1 MHTHLPPNPA
11 EPTRRSARRRP
22 TLIAL
27 GALGL
32 LLPWWV
38 RGVPASF
45 ERTRWLLDLAAHW
58 QWLFA
63 AALLLG
69 ALTLARKHPRALWA
83 LVLLPLPWWS
93 ATPTLPQASDSA
105 APSFTLASAN
115 VHVGTTQVAALAQ
128 WLAGA
133 QPDAV
138 VVLEVS
144 PTLARELGSLHDY
157 PHQVVHPDE
166 SPFGMA
172 LLSRWP
178 LKHHAIVNDANG
190 IARIDAQLEW
200 NTRTLAISA
209 VHPMPPLSPHW
220 AAERDQT
227 LLTVAQQH
235 NTHAQAA
242 LIAGDFNATP
252 WSSAFAPLQAL
263 GWLRAT
269 GLRPSWPTVGQGI
282 MGIPIDHVLAS
293 PHWQLQH
300 QSLGPDL
307 GSDHRPVLVKLSLT
321 PP

>member
-1 MHTHLPPNPA
+1 MHPA
-11 EPTRRSARRRP
+11 LRKPRTSARRRP

-32 LLPWWV
+32 LLPWLANWV
-38 RGVPASF
+38 PVAF
-45 ERTRWLLDLAAHW
+45 ERLHWLLDLAAHW

-69 ALTLARKHPRALWA
+69 SLTLARRHPRALWA

-93 ATPTLPQASDSA
+93 ASPALPHASDTSS
-105 APSFTLASAN
+105 PTFTLASAN
-115 VHVGTTQVAALAQ
+115 VHVGTTQVTALAQ
-128 WLAGA
+128 WLAAA

-144 PTLARELGSLHDY
+144 PALARELSSLKDY
-157 PHQVVHPDE
+157 PHQVVHADE

-178 LKHHAIVNDANG
+178 LLHSTIVNDANG
-190 IARIDAQLEW
+190 IPRIDAQLQW
-200 NTRTLAISA
+200 RTQTIALSA

-220 AAERDQT
+220 SAQRNQT
-227 LLTVAQQH
+227 LLAVAQQH
-235 NTHAQAA
+235 NTHEHPA
-242 LIAGDFNATP
+242 LVAGDFNATP
-252 WSSAFAPLQAL
+252 WSSALVPLQAL

-269 GLRPSWPTVGQGI
+269 GLRPSWPAVGQGV

-293 PHWQLQH
+293 PHWRLQH
-300 QSLGPDL
+300 HSLGPDL
-307 GSDHRPVLVKLSLT
+307 GSDHRPVLVQLSLAPT
-321 PP
+321 